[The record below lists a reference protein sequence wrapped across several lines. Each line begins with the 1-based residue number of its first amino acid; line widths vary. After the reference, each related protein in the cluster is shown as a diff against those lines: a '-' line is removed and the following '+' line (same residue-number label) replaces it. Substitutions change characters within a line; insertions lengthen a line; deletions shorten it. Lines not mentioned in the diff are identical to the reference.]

1 MCGISA
7 KAERKQNGGKQ
18 FGAVDRG
25 IDEADPGLVNLTLIH
40 CQFCPNLA
48 LLHHTP
54 PRSYVGFRRFRGEK
68 VKKVR
73 DINLTSAGWG
83 ALCVRDSLPG

>member
-1 MCGISA
+1 MRGISA

-18 FGAVDRG
+18 SGAVDRG

-54 PRSYVGFRRFRGEK
+54 HEVMWVSGGFVG
-68 VKKVR
+68 KK
-73 DINLTSAGWG
+73 
-83 ALCVRDSLPG
+83 